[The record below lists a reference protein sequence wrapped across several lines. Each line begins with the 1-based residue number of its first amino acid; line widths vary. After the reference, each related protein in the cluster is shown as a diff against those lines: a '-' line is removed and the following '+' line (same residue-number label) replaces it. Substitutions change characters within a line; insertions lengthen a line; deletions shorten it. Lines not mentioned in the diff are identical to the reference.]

1 MRCRR
6 EATARAPLDWGDAM
20 TTSAGL
26 NLSCDHAR
34 TRRWCR
40 LLTNAATAL
49 VLALVAVATTGG
61 GTRAQSQDPARAF
74 ILGPDAGRRTVRL
87 AQWGGPRGPAPQGSR
102 NQAPASPFDFFAA
115 LFGAA
120 PRRDVHNARPNVLIT
135 PDRFGEAVA
144 DETPRGGSFGYCV
157 RSCDG
162 RYFPLGARLRGTDDG
177 GAAAYCAAQCP
188 GARMEVFSTAGPA
201 SGIDTA
207 VDRMGRAYSERPN
220 AFVYRSRLV
229 EGCTCTASAQASA
242 RERISGLKTLSI
254 KDDPSLE
261 KGDIVM
267 TQEGAR
273 VFSGRR
279 KGPPFTA
286 EDFVRPGKMPDLP
299 KGLRQRLEELEVA
312 AR

>member
-1 MRCRR
+1 M
-6 EATARAPLDWGDAM
+6 
-20 TTSAGL
+20 
-26 NLSCDHAR
+26 
-34 TRRWCR
+34 
-40 LLTNAATAL
+40 
-49 VLALVAVATTGG
+49 VVVATTGA
-61 GTRAQSQDPARAF
+61 GTRAQSADPARSF
-74 ILGPDAGRRTVRL
+74 ILGPEAGPRTVRL
-87 AQWGGPRGPAPQGSR
+87 AQWGGPHGTAPQGSR
-102 NQAPASPFDFFAA
+102 YQAPASPFDFFAA

-120 PRRDVHNARPNVLIT
+120 PRRSVNGARPNVLIT
-135 PDRFGEAVA
+135 PDRFDEAPV
-144 DETPRGGSFGYCV
+144 DQTPRGGSFGYCV

-162 RYFPLGARLRGTDDG
+162 RYFPLGARLRAADDS

-207 VDRMGRAYSERPN
+207 VDRMGRVYSELPN
-220 AFVYRSRLV
+220 AFVYRARLV
-229 EGCTCTASAQASA
+229 EGCTCTASAKASA

-261 KGDIVM
+261 KGDVVM
-267 TQEGAR
+267 TPEGAR

-279 KGPPFTA
+279 RGPPFTA
-286 EDFVRPGKMPDLP
+286 EDFVRPAKIPDLP